1 MVVLAIAPPLG
12 LDLVMIVPG
21 LVDGGLLDLVVFV
34 LKLVSAVVVLD

>member
-1 MVVLAIAPPLG
+1 MV
-12 LDLVMIVPG
+12 VPG

>member
-21 LVDGGLLDLVVFV
+21 LVDGGLLDSVMAV
-34 LKLVSAVVVLD
+34 LKLAVFLD